1 MAIRVTKHHI
11 GAEIISILTR
21 GMYPDPKDA
30 LREYVQNGVDAGADN
45 IEIKIRGS
53 SIVVADD
60 GYGMEEDIMKD
71 AVRVG
76 ISDKNPNADVG
87 FRGIGI
93 YSAFHLCDE
102 LRIYSRAKGK
112 SNPNFLIFDFQNMR
126 ETLKQQ
132 QLDRFKGKITGEQL
146 IDLQSI
152 LQSNIKLKKLK
163 LNKFPETGTRV
174 EMRNLDSSFFKSL
187 SRFDEVADYLRQ
199 VVPLHFDR
207 NNFKWAKK
215 IEEKVSDICKEHKAQ
230 FNLVNLTLQV
240 DTKIERLYRPYTDN
254 VFHDKSPLMPIF
266 RKIKSNEDFFGV
278 AWGCLNA
285 VRKKITNTSLRGFLL
300 KKQGF
305 ALGRRSEMAKHFGK
319 RTTYFD
325 RYVGEIIVVKQDLLP
340 NAARTDFEV
349 STLRTSFYE
358 ALAKVAMDYNDKA
371 NKYQEY
377 TLGDEQLESAID
389 RIEELESAIL
399 FSYEK
404 VDQLLDYIVEIRGI
418 WKQIDDRIKRG
429 SFRDEKIG
437 AAKDFVKTA
446 KSLEKQIQSFIKA
459 KKDKGKTRRT
469 KETPETKSLKRRIKL
484 AKKRKKKSDEKQP
497 EDLVEVFESIDITLS
512 EEAKRGLE
520 VIDERFVQAST
531 SNRED
536 YLMVLKELKEE
547 LEDLLSGE

>member
-152 LQSNIKLKKLK
+152 LQNNIKLKKLK

-418 WKQIDDRIKRG
+418 WKQIDDRIKRR